1 MAIMDNNQL
10 LDAIRIPETAFEI
23 CEHLGFTQAKTA
35 QWAWYELSGSVLSHY
50 VVDQQQ
56 RLTGLFNWFY
66 KDLGFRIREDYFSV
80 EAADLG
86 KCLMTRQGNST
97 SLATILVLLAKQLD
111 LGLEI
116 ILLPGHTVL
125 RSQLQGQ
132 LRYFDPLNGAELTKH
147 GLQSLVRGELGN
159 EAKLKPSYLKPVSIK
174 RLISRMIHELKAGSI
189 VKHKF
194 ESAMESCSLLLQW
207 HPDDVHLNRE
217 RAFIAQQLGCI
228 KVAISDLQHFIDN
241 SPHDPVIELV
251 KIQLKELSQY
261 PQVYH

>member
-1 MAIMDNNQL
+1 MDKNRL
-10 LDAIRIPETAFEI
+10 SDDISIPETAFEI
-23 CEHLGFTQAKTA
+23 CEHLGLTEAKAA
-35 QWAWYELSGSVLSHY
+35 QWAWYELAGAVLGHY
-50 VVDQQQ
+50 VVDQEQ
-56 RLTGLFNWFY
+56 RLTGLFRWFY
-66 KDLGFRIREDYFSV
+66 QDLCFRPREDYFSV

-86 KCLMTRQGNST
+86 QCLITRQGNST

-111 LGLEI
+111 LGLEAM
-116 ILLPGHTVL
+116 LLPGHTVL
-125 RSQLQGQ
+125 CSQLQGKTK
-132 LRYFDPLNGAELTKH
+132 YFDPLTGAELSKH

-159 EAKLKPSYLKPVSIK
+159 EARLKPSYLKPVSLK
-174 RLISRMIHELKAGSI
+174 RLISRMIHELKAGCI

-194 ESAMESCSLLLQW
+194 EPAMESCSLLLQW
-207 HPDDVHLNRE
+207 HPKDVHLNRE

-228 KVAISDLQHFIDN
+228 KVAMSDLQHFIDN